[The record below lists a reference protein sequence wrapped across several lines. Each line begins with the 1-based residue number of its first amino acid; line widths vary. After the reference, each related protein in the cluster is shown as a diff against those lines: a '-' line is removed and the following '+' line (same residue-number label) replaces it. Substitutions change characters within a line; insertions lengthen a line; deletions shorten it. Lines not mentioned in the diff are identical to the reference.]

1 MPGQPFYTGQS
12 KNAGLKI
19 NNKCLKIC
27 VKHLVS
33 DKKKTSSY
41 VPNLAVHKAQVI
53 ILLPPVLPNSVLK
66 LGCVMHS
73 SRFRRKRKD
82 KMIMTLCP

>member
-1 MPGQPFYTGQS
+1 MAQS

-19 NNKCLKIC
+19 NIKYLKIC

-33 DKKKTSSY
+33 DKKKISSY

-53 ILLPPVLPNSVLK
+53 LLPPAIHNSVLNV
-66 LGCVMHS
+66 GSVTHS
-73 SRFRRKRKD
+73 SRFRRKK
-82 KMIMTLCP
+82 KLI